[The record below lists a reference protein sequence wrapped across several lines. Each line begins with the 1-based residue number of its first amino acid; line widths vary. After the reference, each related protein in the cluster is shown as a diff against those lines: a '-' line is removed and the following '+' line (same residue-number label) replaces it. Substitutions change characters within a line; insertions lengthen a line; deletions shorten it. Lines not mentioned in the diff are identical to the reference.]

1 MPMKRLRCLDAMRGL
16 AILFMIPYHTV
27 WLYLFLTG
35 LYEELETAEA
45 VLATHGDPL
54 ATGLP
59 LFFFITGASLVL
71 SSMRRLETGSPR
83 EVVLH
88 IVLRYVIYILTGM
101 FLLGTSLYVILGV
114 TPDFSRMLSRA
125 INVSDPIASLGLT
138 AIVALPF
145 IHGLSWRQLTAS
157 ATAIAL
163 LMSLILSQPFAFILG
178 WYPLNIL
185 FTNTWAVLKTIPL
198 MFVGAAVTKLLVQ
211 GQKMKREM
219 VLVGGAITLM
229 YIFVPPLIGAGTI
242 LALFLGTWAYYHSI
256 LFSAGASLFLLGIIQ
271 MLDDRHVNLT
281 ILTVVGRVP
290 LVIYYLHFSL
300 LALAYRLIGP
310 SSLTSE
316 IAIVVTI
323 IIAIVSWILCYLFS
337 KRRWGS
343 PSEW

>member
-1 MPMKRLRCLDAMRGL
+1 MRGL

-27 WLYLFLTG
+27 WLYLFFTG

-45 VLATHGDPL
+45 VLSTRGDPL

-71 SSMRRLETGSPR
+71 SSMRRLETESPR

-178 WYPLNIL
+178 WYLS
-185 FTNTWAVLKTIPL
+185 
-198 MFVGAAVTKLLVQ
+198 
-211 GQKMKREM
+211 
-219 VLVGGAITLM
+219 
-229 YIFVPPLIGAGTI
+229 LIHI
-242 LALFLGTWAYYHSI
+242 
-256 LFSAGASLFLLGIIQ
+256 
-271 MLDDRHVNLT
+271 
-281 ILTVVGRVP
+281 
-290 LVIYYLHFSL
+290 
-300 LALAYRLIGP
+300 
-310 SSLTSE
+310 SE
-316 IAIVVTI
+316 PTRP
-323 IIAIVSWILCYLFS
+323 Y
-337 KRRWGS
+337 
-343 PSEW
+343 